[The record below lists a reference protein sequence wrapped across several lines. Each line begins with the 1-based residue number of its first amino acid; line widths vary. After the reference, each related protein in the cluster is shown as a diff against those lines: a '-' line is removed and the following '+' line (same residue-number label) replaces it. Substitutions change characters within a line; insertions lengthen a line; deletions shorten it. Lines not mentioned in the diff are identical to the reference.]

1 MFALEDNQSRKTPHT
16 RNSRKNTPVPETRP
30 SSRTPL
36 DVRRSRSGLPNRCAM
51 DAEETDREAVTAK
64 MGAEGGKVDDFLFE
78 IA

>member
-1 MFALEDNQSRKTPHT
+1 
-16 RNSRKNTPVPETRP
+16 
-30 SSRTPL
+30 
-36 DVRRSRSGLPNRCAM
+36 M